1 MTPNA
6 PKSWTSLATL
16 VLATVGAVL
25 YVEGGFV
32 DDPNDSGGATNHGVT
47 EVVAREHGYT
57 GPMQELPQGEATTI
71 YTDTYVKRPGFDL
84 VLLASPAVGAKV
96 VDIGVNAGP
105 GRAARWLQQS
115 LNDLSR
121 AGRDYS
127 RVTVDG
133 AIGPATLRAYRALE
147 QRRGRIKA
155 CELTLKALDGYQT
168 AHYLKLAQGEAN
180 ASFIVG
186 WLDHRIGNVPASRC
200 EERVQP

>member
-6 PKSWTSLATL
+6 PKSWTSLAAL

-57 GPMQELPQGEATTI
+57 GSMQELPQDTATAI
-71 YTDTYVKRPGFDL
+71 YIDTYVKKPGFDR
-84 VLLASPAVGAKV
+84 VLAHSPAVGAKV
-96 VDIGVNAGP
+96 IDIGVNAGP

-115 LNDLSR
+115 VNDLSR
-121 AGRDYS
+121 AGRDYP
-127 RVTVDG
+127 RIAVDG
-133 AIGPATLRAYRALE
+133 RVGPGTLAAYRALE
-147 QRRGRIKA
+147 QRRGRQKA
-155 CELTLKALDGYQT
+155 CELMLKALDGYQT
-168 AHYLKLAQGEAN
+168 AHYLNLAQGDAN